1 LHWCCFY
8 GSIIVRREYHVRLVI
23 AKGKEYVGI
32 DEEKMTADDL
42 GLVLV
47 TCSAFVNFLIAK
59 ASSSGILRTGD
70 S

>member
-1 LHWCCFY
+1 
-8 GSIIVRREYHVRLVI
+8 
-23 AKGKEYVGI
+23 VGI

-47 TCSAFVNFLIAK
+47 TYSVIVNFLIAK
-59 ASSSGILRTGD
+59 ASSSGLLGTND